1 MINEQYKIHAEA
13 SYLCNVYTFIGT
25 GEGRKLSPLEVMHIK
40 QKYPTVHEWYA
51 TLDQAGRQR
60 VDRFLAK
67 VVIST
72 WPPAVNKKPNRG
84 DNNDRQTD

>member
-1 MINEQYKIHAEA
+1 MLNEKHKTHAEA

-25 GEGRKLSPLEVMHIK
+25 GEGRKLSALEVMHIK
-40 QKYPTVHEWYA
+40 QKYPTVDEWYA
-51 TLDQAGRQR
+51 ALDQAGRQR

-72 WPPAVNKKPNRG
+72 WPPAVNKKTNRG
-84 DNNDRQTD
+84 DNNDRRTD

>member
-1 MINEQYKIHAEA
+1 MLNEKYKTHAEA

-60 VDRFLAK
+60 VDRFLDKA
-67 VVIST
+67 SANT
-72 WPPAVNKKPNRG
+72 WPETVKKILSPDYSNG
-84 DNNDRQTD
+84 GQAK

>member
-1 MINEQYKIHAEA
+1 MINEKHQTHAEA

-40 QKYPTVHEWYA
+40 QKYPTVDEWYA

-60 VDRFLAK
+60 IDRFLAK
-67 VVIST
+67 AATNT
-72 WPPAVNKKPNRG
+72 WPETVKKILARDYSKDG
-84 DNNDRQTD
+84 QSG